1 MEAELSKLLSEQS
14 TADQESD
21 PDVLAMQAKAA
32 RCKCRSAEDYI
43 VYQGLLANESIYDI
57 R

>member
-32 RCKCRSAEDYI
+32 RCKCIHLQRI
-43 VYQGLLANESIYDI
+43 I
-57 R
+57 